1 MKLQEL
7 FEENAT
13 FAGYADV
20 LKKHGFHKK
29 NGYWISD
36 NKKAGKV
43 SFTKNGEWKLSGA
56 SIDGMVDDYTGT
68 IASSL
73 DKHLSKITESKE
85 KAWFSHDRK
94 AWEKAVAKLDVEDDD
109 ENSAKCD
116 GKTIARWYPDRDEG
130 WVLTEARTISFA
142 DPDREPGAVEREGA
156 ARDALKK
163 REKASQG
170 AWEDLIDELGG
181 TITSH
186 RKPGDHNPYGSD
198 RASIAAKLPHGFKIS
213 MWRSDVVLEAPKD
226 LPNEDRKAI
235 QMIWK
240 KNGLNLYGMNFMY
253 LGNGDANKYFNG
265 ISIGYYS
272 SLQGDEKE
280 ARTKAIIATFDYM
293 KDLLDL

>member
-1 MKLQEL
+1 MKLQDL
-7 FEENAT
+7 FEA
-13 FAGYADV
+13 
-20 LKKHGFHKK
+20 
-29 NGYWISD
+29 
-36 NKKAGKV
+36 
-43 SFTKNGEWKLSGA
+43 
-56 SIDGMVDDYTGT
+56 
-68 IASSL
+68 
-73 DKHLSKITESKE
+73 KE

-94 AWEKAVAKLDVEDDD
+94 AWEKAVAQLDVDDDGKDFAKLDGKLI
-109 ENSAKCD
+109 AK
-116 GKTIARWYPDRDEG
+116 WYEDRDEG
-130 WVLTEARTISFA
+130 WVLMETHSISFA
-142 DPDREPGAVEREGA
+142 DPDRETGAVEREGA

-181 TITSH
+181 TITFH
-186 RKPGDHNPYGSD
+186 RKPGDHNPHGSD
-198 RASIAAKLPHGFKIS
+198 RTSIAAKLPHGFKIS

-240 KNGLNLYGMNFMY
+240 KNGLNLYGMDFMY

-272 SLQGDEKE
+272 SLQGEEKE